1 MNRLPKYF
9 VESFPKKKKNLP
21 GRKIRFSHLRNCRGH
36 SNKSSR
42 GNVIENENIDLST

>member
-9 VESFPKKKKNLP
+9 VEVFAKKKNLP
-21 GRKIRFSHLRNCRGH
+21 GRKIRFSRLRNCRGH

>member
-9 VESFPKKKKNLP
+9 VEVLQKKKNLP
-21 GRKIRFSHLRNCRGH
+21 GRKIRFSRLRNCRGH